1 MLLRTKIL
9 TAFLLLLSAL
19 PVACTVAYLVK
30 LEMNAFAMEEKLEQS
45 SLQTIIVSSNELV
58 WLEKDREVL
67 IKGKLFDVKSTS
79 IINDS
84 TRLTGLFDTDENKI
98 LKDLYAMEENDEESS
113 PVCSILA
120 HMFCPAVLQKRIQA
134 ATAENTILKNTGFPY
149 LQAVIYNNPCIGI
162 ITPPP
167 NTAIDI

>member
-1 MLLRTKIL
+1 
-9 TAFLLLLSAL
+9 
-19 PVACTVAYLVK
+19 
-30 LEMNAFAMEEKLEQS
+30 MNAFAMEEKLEQS
-45 SLQTIIVSSNELV
+45 SLQTIIVSTNELV

-67 IKGKLFDVKSTS
+67 INGKLFDVKSTS

-84 TRLTGLFDTDENKI
+84 TRLTGLFDIEENEI
-98 LKDLYAMEENDEESS
+98 LEDIYTMEENDDQSS
-113 PVCSILA
+113 PVCSLLA
-120 HMFCPAVLQKRIQA
+120 HMLCPAVLQKKIQA
-134 ATAENTILKNTGFPY
+134 ATVENTILKNTGFPY